1 MPCNTIQTA
10 TINLKAA
17 QPELLKAALAALGI
31 TNYTYLNGV
40 LTIPGRTT
48 NASLTQ
54 QVNQQYGKAVVMS
67 QAKKFGWQV
76 KEISPFQ
83 YQITKR

>member
-10 TINLKAA
+10 TIKLEAA

-31 TNYTYLNGV
+31 TQFTYQNGV

-48 NASLTQ
+48 NASLIQ
-54 QVNQQYGKAVVMS
+54 QVKQQYGKAVVMS

-76 KEISPFQ
+76 KETAPFQ